1 MKKDIITRVAAIADT
16 IQVKL
21 MNVEKNSKYVADI
34 FKCVSDEG
42 VNIDMISSVIL
53 EDEMRIDF
61 TCDGSD
67 QKKLNHAIAKIKEK
81 HPRIVIYV
89 TKSVGKLIIEGN
101 MKEEIGIASEI
112 FGILGEAMIP
122 FTQVTTSET
131 SISFVVEKDHLQ
143 TAYNKLKEELI

>member
-1 MKKDIITRVAAIADT
+1 MKKDIITRVEAVANT

-34 FKCVSDEG
+34 FQCVSNEG

-61 TCDGSD
+61 TCDDSD
-67 QKKLNHAIAKIKEK
+67 QKNLSRAIAKVREK
-81 HPRIVIYV
+81 HPRIKIFV
-89 TKSVGKLIIEGN
+89 TKNVGKLIIEGN
-101 MKEEIGIASEI
+101 MKNQVGIASEI
-112 FGILGEAMIP
+112 FGVLGEAMIP

-131 SISFVVEKDHLQ
+131 SMSFVVEKDYLDI
-143 TAYNKLKEELI
+143 AIKKLKEELE